1 MKTLL
6 LIISL
11 TLFPVVTHPECACIS
26 TQCKLIK
33 SINEIETKL
42 RKHASPKA
50 VPAKVLAPVIIK
62 LSRTYNVDP
71 LLVVRIILI
80 ESRGIEKAY
89 NKHSNDYGIA
99 QIHLRGKNKTKA
111 NIACAMRWQCGLEMG
126 IKIMAT
132 TKRGCNYNQGPRV
145 RNIILCEKY
154 ERKLAS
160 IN

>member
-1 MKTLL
+1 MENIL

-11 TLFPVVTHPECACIS
+11 TFIPNMVRPECAC
-26 TQCKLIK
+26 TTAECKLIK
-33 SINEIETKL
+33 SINEIESKL
-42 RKHASPKA
+42 KRHSSPKA
-50 VPAKVLAPVIIK
+50 VPAKVLAPVILK

-111 NIACAMRWQCGLEMG
+111 NVACAMNWQCGLEMG
-126 IKIMAT
+126 IKILA
-132 TKRGCNYNQGPRV
+132 KAHRPCAYNQGNKV
-145 RNIILCEKY
+145 RNIILCHTY

-160 IN
+160 L